1 MVKNIFADIWGLYSG
16 LLIIS
21 AQQTIWIYCRIS
33 LVNETLLNYFF
44 VELRLMDHLKTLRR
58 YLLMENGDFAQILSD
73 MLFEKVSLMESDTLV
88 LKLLGK

>member
-1 MVKNIFADIWGLYSG
+1 M
-16 LLIIS
+16 
-21 AQQTIWIYCRIS
+21 
-33 LVNETLLNYFF
+33 NETLLNYFF

-88 LKLLGK
+88 LK

>member
-1 MVKNIFADIWGLYSG
+1 M
-16 LLIIS
+16 
-21 AQQTIWIYCRIS
+21 
-33 LVNETLLNYFF
+33 NETLLNYFF

-88 LKLLGK
+88 LKFLGM